1 MFSKKNFPVEKIE
14 DKLEKFL
21 IHYEFKYD
29 KNRADTGSVY
39 FEIYDP
45 DLESEIL
52 SLKIRVSDH
61 HSVYDCDYSIS
72 PNENTYNHVINEI
85 KKYFRI
91 NRKVSVFDVNKI
103 KNYDKFTVYACNDK
117 FPIKYGRISFHS
129 EDKEIYM
136 VDLSEYSTKKIMN
149 KLNIYYD
156 WHEINK
162 YFDFNKEFKNNI
174 ININQLYKCIKNHYS
189 HIVSK

>member
-1 MFSKKNFPVEKIE
+1 
-14 DKLEKFL
+14 
-21 IHYEFKYD
+21 
-29 KNRADTGSVY
+29 
-39 FEIYDP
+39 
-45 DLESEIL
+45 
-52 SLKIRVSDH
+52 
-61 HSVYDCDYSIS
+61 
-72 PNENTYNHVINEI
+72 
-85 KKYFRI
+85 
-91 NRKVSVFDVNKI
+91 
-103 KNYDKFTVYACNDK
+103 
-117 FPIKYGRISFHS
+117 
-129 EDKEIYM
+129 M